1 MPQLFIIYKNYINN
15 KESDCKEQAGKEDL
29 IGYYEWKG
37 NLNLLNIIMI
47 GVANELP
54 EHSERYELHR
64 LLGALLSQELA
75 RNEKFNIIEKE
86 YEIPMEENFR
96 EDVNIMCNLSEKI
109 EEKGKME
116 GKLEAEIQMMMNMYQ
131 RGYSEKE
138 IALITK
144 RDETEVREILK
155 KSECTRKK

>member
-1 MPQLFIIYKNYINN
+1 MSHIHLT
-15 KESDCKEQAGKEDL
+15 KEDL

-54 EHSERYELHR
+54 ERSERYELHR

-86 YEIPMEENFR
+86 YEIPMEEDFR

-109 EEKGKME
+109 EEKAKQE
-116 GKLEAEIQMMMNMYQ
+116 GKLENQIETVIKMHQK
-131 RGYSEKE
+131 GFSEDK
-138 IALITK
+138 IAYILDK
-144 RDETEVREILK
+144 DEDEVRAIL
-155 KSECTRKK
+155 SGDIR

>member
-1 MPQLFIIYKNYINN
+1 MSHIHLT
-15 KESDCKEQAGKEDL
+15 KEDL

-109 EEKGKME
+109 EEKGKRE
-116 GKLEAEIQMMMNMYQ
+116 GNAEIIIKMYQ
-131 RGYSEKE
+131 KGFTEEAIASITEKNEKE
-138 IALITK
+138 IRKILAENK
-144 RDETEVREILK
+144 CYVDEE
-155 KSECTRKK
+155 

>member
-1 MPQLFIIYKNYINN
+1 MSHIHLT
-15 KESDCKEQAGKEDL
+15 KEDL

-54 EHSERYELHR
+54 ERSERYELHR

-96 EDVNIMCNLSEKI
+96 EDVNTMCNLSEKI

-116 GKLEAEIQMMMNMYQ
+116 GKLEAEIQMMMSMYQ

-155 KSECTRKK
+155 KSECTR

>member
-1 MPQLFIIYKNYINN
+1 MSHIHLT
-15 KESDCKEQAGKEDL
+15 KEDL

-54 EHSERYELHR
+54 ERSERYELHR

-96 EDVNIMCNLSEKI
+96 EDVNTMCNLSEKI

-116 GKLEAEIQMMMNMYQ
+116 GKLEAEIQMMMSMYQ

>member
-1 MPQLFIIYKNYINN
+1 MSHIHLT
-15 KESDCKEQAGKEDL
+15 KEDL

-75 RNEKFNIIEKE
+75 RNEKLNIIEKE

-109 EEKGKME
+109 EENGIEIGCAEGRIE
-116 GKLEAEIQMMMNMYQ
+116 GKLEAEQESEAKMVKMIVNMYR
-131 RGYSEKE
+131 RGDSEEEIAFVTEREEKE
-138 IALITK
+138 I
-144 RDETEVREILK
+144 REILAK
-155 KSECTRKK
+155 NTCCVDKE

>member
-1 MPQLFIIYKNYINN
+1 
-15 KESDCKEQAGKEDL
+15 
-29 IGYYEWKG
+29 
-37 NLNLLNIIMI
+37 MI

-86 YEIPMEENFR
+86 YEIPTEENFR

-109 EEKGKME
+109 EENGIEIGRAEGRIE
-116 GKLEAEIQMMMNMYQ
+116 GKLEAEQESEAKMVKMIVNILEPKNGILLEIKTIGLIQRYDTHRQQNML
-131 RGYSEKE
+131 K
-138 IALITK
+138 IA
-144 RDETEVREILK
+144 
-155 KSECTRKK
+155 

>member
-1 MPQLFIIYKNYINN
+1 
-15 KESDCKEQAGKEDL
+15 
-29 IGYYEWKG
+29 
-37 NLNLLNIIMI
+37 MI

-54 EHSERYELHR
+54 ERSERYELHR

-75 RNEKFNIIEKE
+75 RNKKFNIIEKE

-116 GKLEAEIQMMMNMYQ
+116 GKLEAEIQMMMSMYQ

-155 KSECTRKK
+155 KSECTR

>member
-1 MPQLFIIYKNYINN
+1 MSHIHLT
-15 KESDCKEQAGKEDL
+15 KEDL

-54 EHSERYELHR
+54 ERSERYELHR

-96 EDVNIMCNLSEKI
+96 EDVNTMCNLSEKI